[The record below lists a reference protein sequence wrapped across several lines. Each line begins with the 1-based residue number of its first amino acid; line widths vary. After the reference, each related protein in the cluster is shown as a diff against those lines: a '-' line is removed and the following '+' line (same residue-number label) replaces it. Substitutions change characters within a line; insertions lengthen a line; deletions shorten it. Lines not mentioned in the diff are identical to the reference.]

1 MRLKAIITLSAL
13 CFGVCILIAA
23 QMRVQA
29 AMPQARGGQNEPPQ
43 PAPKEMTAPDITG
56 VIRGGT
62 KVTLIRDGFNGTEAV
77 ITMPDGSMLFTE
89 QDANRI
95 IKIDKNDQ
103 ISTYLEN
110 TNRTIG
116 LAYDHKGRLI
126 GAQSRDPRIAVMAP
140 TRAILAETF
149 EGQPLVRPNDLVIDR
164 KNGIY
169 FTDAIPNPQVAFRP
183 PPPGRKPLLFYITP
197 QGKLTKASEDLQTV
211 NGVQLSPD
219 EKTLY
224 ATNAG
229 TIMAFDVQTDGSLKN
244 PRVFAM
250 SGGDGLA
257 VDNAG
262 RLYSAVA
269 AAVGIRVFSP
279 QGELLGTIPAGV
291 PPQSVGFAGRDK
303 KTLFIVGRGAVYKTQ
318 MIAEGIKS
326 RAK

>member
-1 MRLKAIITLSAL
+1 MRLKAIVTVSAS
-13 CFGVCILIAA
+13 CFVVCVLLAVQIGV
-23 QMRVQA
+23 RA
-29 AMPQARGGQNEPPQ
+29 AMPQTRGGQNQPPQ
-43 PAPKEMTAPDITG
+43 PAPQEMTAPDIPG
-56 VIRGGT
+56 VIKGGT
-62 KVTLIRDGFNGTEAV
+62 KVTLIRDGFSGTEAV
-77 ITMPDGSMLFTE
+77 ISMPDGSMLFTE
-89 QDANRI
+89 QDADKI
-95 IKIDKNDQ
+95 IKIDNKGG
-103 ISTYLEN
+103 ISTYLEH
-110 TNRTIG
+110 TNRTVG

-126 GAQSRDPRIAVMAP
+126 GAQSREPRIAVMAP
-140 TRAILAETF
+140 TTTTLAEAF
-149 EGQPLVRPNDLVIDR
+149 EGQSLVRPNDLVIDR

-229 TIMAFDVQTDGSLKN
+229 TIMAFDVQPDGSLKN
-244 PRVFAM
+244 PHVFAM

-269 AAVGIRVFSP
+269 AALGIRVFNP

-291 PPQSVGFAGRDK
+291 PPQSVGFAGPDK

-318 MIAEGIKS
+318 MIAEGIRS

>member
-1 MRLKAIITLSAL
+1 MNVKTIVTLTAA
-13 CFGVCILIAA
+13 CFVVCLLIAA
-23 QMRVQA
+23 QIGVRA
-29 AMPQARGGQNEPPQ
+29 AMLQARGGQNQPPP
-43 PAPKEMTAPDITG
+43 PAPQEMIAPDIPG
-56 VIRGGT
+56 VIKGGS
-62 KVTLIRDGFNGTEAV
+62 KVTLIRDGFKGTEAV
-77 ITMPDGSMLFTE
+77 ISMPDGSMLFTE
-89 QDANRI
+89 QDANNI
-95 IKIDKNDQ
+95 IKIDKDDK
-103 ISTYLEN
+103 ISTYLEH

-126 GAQSRDPRIAVMAP
+126 GAQSRDPRIVVMAP
-140 TRAILAETF
+140 TTAVLAETF

-164 KNGIY
+164 RNGIY
-169 FTDAIPNPQVAFRP
+169 FTDPIPNPEVAFRP

-197 QGKLTKASEDLQTV
+197 EGKLTKASEDLQTV

-229 TIMAFDVQTDGSLKN
+229 TITAFDVQTDGSLKN
-244 PRVFAM
+244 PHVFAM

-269 AAVGIRVFSP
+269 AALGIRVFSP
-279 QGELLGTIPAGV
+279 RGELLGTIPAGV

-318 MIAEGIKS
+318 MIAEGIRS

>member
-1 MRLKAIITLSAL
+1 MRLKAISTLSAL
-13 CFGVCILIAA
+13 CFGVCIVIAA
-23 QMRVQA
+23 QMRAQA
-29 AMPQARGGQNEPPQ
+29 AMPQARQNEPPQ
-43 PAPKEMTAPDITG
+43 PAPKEMTAPDIPG

-140 TRAILAETF
+140 TSAVLAETF

-229 TIMAFDVQTDGSLKN
+229 AIMAFDVQTDGSLKN

>member
-1 MRLKAIITLSAL
+1 
-13 CFGVCILIAA
+13 
-23 QMRVQA
+23 
-29 AMPQARGGQNEPPQ
+29 
-43 PAPKEMTAPDITG
+43 
-56 VIRGGT
+56 
-62 KVTLIRDGFNGTEAV
+62 
-77 ITMPDGSMLFTE
+77 
-89 QDANRI
+89 

-140 TRAILAETF
+140 TTAVLAETF

-164 KNGIY
+164 KNCIY

-224 ATNAG
+224 ATNAA
-229 TIMAFDVQTDGSLKN
+229 TIMAFDVQADGSLKN

-257 VDNAG
+257 VDNAC

-269 AAVGIRVFSP
+269 AAGGNRVFSP
-279 QGELLGTIPAGV
+279 HGDVFWTIPDRV
-291 PPQSVGFAGRDK
+291 PPHSVLVSRRDN
-303 KTLFIVGRGAVYKTQ
+303 
-318 MIAEGIKS
+318 
-326 RAK
+326 